1 MTQNATLSAKNK
13 VVCVYVVVCFF
24 FNIFG
29 VIKLG
34 WDIAE
39 MTGLFLVMSTG
50 AGVLSGHSLT
60 DTCKMFMNGARD
72 ILQEPLLCVLH
83 VPLPFL

>member
-72 ILQEPLLCVLH
+72 ILQGALLCVLH

>member
-39 MTGLFLVMSTG
+39 MTGLFLVMSTRRRAEG
-50 AGVLSGHSLT
+50 PGLRQLEGRCL
-60 DTCKMFMNGARD
+60 
-72 ILQEPLLCVLH
+72 
-83 VPLPFL
+83 